1 RGAPRG
7 DERTLCVPRVSNCQR
22 SRDGMRL
29 LVTRPEPD
37 GERTAARL
45 RARGHEVTLA
55 PLLHIDAID
64 VELPR
69 EPLSA
74 VVMTSANAARAIAR
88 HPRREP
94 LPALP
99 ASTVGRHT
107 AEAARAAGFREVECA
122 DGDTDDL
129 AALLR
134 ARFNEQSAPLL
145 YLAGEDRA
153 GDLAASG
160 VPLVIATVYRAVKV
174 ERFAPDVAV
183 ALAQGALDG
192 VLHFSRRSAQAYLDC
207 AARAGMLERAL
218 ALVHFCLSRQVAQ
231 PLAAARAAPG
241 RAVPGS
247 RYDAGWARR
256 AFACRPPPPPR
267 ARPPP
272 PGGGGGG
279 GGGGHATR
287 LMRACHPLPNP
298 PPQAGEGADR
308 VSRAGIARKP
318 R

>member
-1 RGAPRG
+1 GASWTAATCWRRGGKAPSAMPFVSAPRP
-7 DERTLCVPRVSNCQR
+7 VASSSNAPAPIS
-22 SRDGMRL
+22 SRRCDGVRL
-29 LVTRPEPD
+29 LVTRPQHD

-55 PLLHIDAID
+55 PLLRIDAVD
-64 VELPR
+64 VEVPR

-88 HPRREP
+88 HPRRD
-94 LPALP
+94 ALT
-99 ASTVGRHT
+99 ALTAFTVGRHT
-107 AEAARAAGFREVECA
+107 AEAARAAGFRQVECA
-122 DGDTDDL
+122 AGDTDDL

-134 ARFNEQSAPLL
+134 ARFTEQSAPLL

-160 VPLVIATVYRAVKV
+160 VPLLTAVAYRAVKV

-218 ALVHFCLSRQVAQ
+218 ALVQFCLSRQVAQ
-231 PLAAARAAPG
+231 PPAAAGAA
-241 RAVPGS
+241 VI
-247 RYDAGWARR
+247 RR
-256 AFACRPPPPPR
+256 APK
-267 ARPPP
+267 
-272 PGGGGGG
+272 
-279 GGGGHATR
+279 
-287 LMRACHPLPNP
+287 PNE
-298 PPQAGEGADR
+298 AAMIELIGVA
-308 VSRAGIARKP
+308 
-318 R
+318 